1 MAEWPE
7 ARQIAANYQS
17 PGATGIG
24 FAVFAST
31 GDVTQDLWD
40 NIRTCERMAGEYGT
54 EGWADDMARLRDL
67 LAEDG
72 ISETE
77 DEDEDEDEDENWKA
91 ADRAAVALQAY
102 YAEISGDGSS
112 YGDEGDESPFS
123 EALQDL
129 LTDLRHLAF
138 RADVDFLELN
148 EAASRR
154 YMEEIDTEISG
165 PELIEELRKQNVG
178 DVTCEDT
185 GGGTAVISIDG
196 GKVQIGPGSFGA
208 PVIFDTAELTFS
220 FYEIT
225 EDDAEEI
232 EGSFRQIQRGAS
244 VVEIAAMVGAAYRAH
259 KIAKGEK

>member
-7 ARQIAANYQS
+7 ARQIASNYQS

-31 GDVTQDLWD
+31 GEVTPELWS
-40 NIRTCERMAGEYGT
+40 NIRYCETNANQEWA
-54 EGWADDMARLRDL
+54 EGWSEDMARLRDL

-77 DEDEDEDEDENWKA
+77 DEDENWKA
-91 ADRAAVALQAY
+91 ADRAAVALQSY
-102 YAEISGDGSS
+102 HDEISVDGSS
-112 YGDEGDESPFS
+112 YGDEGSEEFS
-123 EALQDL
+123 EAMQDL

-138 RADVDFLELN
+138 RAGVDFLDLN

-154 YMEEIDTEISG
+154 YMEEISG
-165 PELIEELRKQNVG
+165 EFPATSLMDALKADGFE
-178 DVTCEDT
+178 DVKCEDT
-185 GGGTAVISIDG
+185 GGGTAVISVNG
-196 GKVQIGPGSFGA
+196 GAVQIGPGAFSCYGPATFS
-208 PVIFDTAELTFS
+208 TEELTFS
-220 FYEIT
+220 FYEVA